1 MAQAVGMATAGH
13 EHAGIGSVFCN
24 HIGMHVFPLNR
35 NNKQQK
41 KQPYCS
47 PNFRVCHFVF
57 ACVLSSSIGV
67 LSIGI
72 RADPRRRHVVEVS
85 NQEEDR

>member
-41 KQPYCS
+41 MLPHCS
-47 PNFRVCHFVF
+47 PNF

-67 LSIGI
+67 LSIGTWVNLG
-72 RADPRRRHVVEVS
+72 R
-85 NQEEDR
+85 